1 MWCVWWDEWLLGVC
15 WCESEV
21 RDACPFILLPPPCVF
36 FWRPEH
42 SLVMEDV
49 SVAHDLSFKPG
60 LGGEGKSIWNLKKL
74 SKLL

>member
-1 MWCVWWDEWLLGVC
+1 MSGSWECAGVKVKWEMPVLLF
-15 WCESEV
+15 SF
-21 RDACPFILLPPPCVF
+21 PLPVFF